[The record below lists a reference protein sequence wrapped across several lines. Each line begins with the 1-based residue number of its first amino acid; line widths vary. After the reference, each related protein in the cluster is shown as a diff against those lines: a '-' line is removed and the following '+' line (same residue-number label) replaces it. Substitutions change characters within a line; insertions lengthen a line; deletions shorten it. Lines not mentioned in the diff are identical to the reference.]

1 MWDFGYNEET
11 MISLRDSVN
20 GIVKG
25 QNKSGGVYIDLNIE
39 NDIDNHNEIVPA
51 FGYWTGIYS
60 VDTTTGEIV
69 NERLHHNNRKRFKS
83 DTPFDNNIVPYLIML
98 FCATV
103 DGVVFYS
110 LFSRISYDSPMMLGV
125 QIAGFLFG
133 FDVVPIFIGIQ
144 YKRLRQGITKDRFV
158 LIMALV
164 VCGLAFA
171 MNIALRLMTIDL
183 ISPSTASAATSY
195 MGTVTQETADSGID
209 ATAIAL
215 TIFGMGIP
223 VVTSLGSCLIS
234 FITYNPL
241 GIKKQR
247 TAEMMED
254 TRDEVRRF
262 DAILDDYDAEPD
274 FAENLEAEDEAKY
287 QEMQMMHKAQVIGYC
302 DYVRE
307 RLKEQLSNPTS
318 NNVLSESVCETIL
331 ARLDRELGML
341 NTQAAS
347 NNKTVTPSA
356 IDLQEEKEHVYTTM
370 IRANKAIV

>member
-1 MWDFGYNEET
+1 MDKK
-11 MISLRDSVN
+11 D
-20 GIVKG
+20 
-25 QNKSGGVYIDLNIE
+25 NK
-39 NDIDNHNEIVPA
+39 
-51 FGYWTGIYS
+51 IYS
-60 VDTTTGEIV
+60 VDRKTGEIT
-69 NERLHHNNRKRFKS
+69 NECLHHNNRKRFKS
-83 DTPFDNNIVPYLIML
+83 DTPFDNSIVPYLIL
-98 FCATV
+98 AFCGTV

-133 FDVVPIFIGIQ
+133 FDIVPIFIGIQ
-144 YKRLRQGITKDRFV
+144 YKRLQQGITKDKFV
-158 LIMALV
+158 LVMALV
-164 VCGLAFA
+164 VSGLAFA
-171 MNIALRLMTIDL
+171 MNIALRIMTIDL
-183 ISPSTASAATSY
+183 LSPSTVSTATSY
-195 MGTVTQETADSGID
+195 MGTVTQETTETGID

-241 GIKKQR
+241 KIKKQR

-262 DAILDDYDAEPD
+262 DAILDDYDAEPN
-274 FAENLEAEDEAKY
+274 FAENLESEDEAKY

-307 RLKEQLSNPTS
+307 RLKEQLGNPTS

-331 ARLDRELGML
+331 ARLDKELGLL
-341 NTQAAS
+341 NTQATTDTSA
-347 NNKTVTPSA
+347 VVVPA
-356 IDLQEEKEHVYTTM
+356 IDVPAEEETKYTAT
-370 IRANKAIV
+370 IRTNKATA

>member
-1 MWDFGYNEET
+1 MSKKNQE
-11 MISLRDSVN
+11 
-20 GIVKG
+20 
-25 QNKSGGVYIDLNIE
+25 
-39 NDIDNHNEIVPA
+39 
-51 FGYWTGIYS
+51 IYS
-60 VDTTTGEIV
+60 IDRKTGEIV
-69 NERLHHNNRKRFKS
+69 NECLHHNNRKRFKA
-83 DTPFDNNIVPYLIML
+83 DTPFDNSIVPYLIMA

-133 FDVVPIFIGIQ
+133 FDIVPIFIGIQ
-144 YKRLRQGITKDRFV
+144 YKRLQQGITKDKFV

-171 MNIALRLMTIDL
+171 MNIALRIMTIDL
-183 ISPSTASAATSY
+183 IAPSTVSTATSY
-195 MGTVTQETADSGID
+195 MGTVTRETADIGTD

-241 GIKKQR
+241 KIKKQR
-247 TAEMMED
+247 IAEMMED

-262 DAILDDYDAEPD
+262 DAILNDYDAEPD

-307 RLKEQLSNPTS
+307 RLKEQLGNPTS

-331 ARLDRELGML
+331 ARLDKELGLL
-341 NTQAAS
+341 NTQTAAD
-347 NNKTVTPSA
+347 TQAEAGHEMDVPA
-356 IDLQEEKEHVYTTM
+356 EKETRYTAM
-370 IRANKAIV
+370 IRANKATE

>member
-1 MWDFGYNEET
+1 M
-11 MISLRDSVN
+11 S
-20 GIVKG
+20 
-25 QNKSGGVYIDLNIE
+25 NKNKE
-39 NDIDNHNEIVPA
+39 
-51 FGYWTGIYS
+51 IYS
-60 VDTTTGEIV
+60 VDRRTGEIV
-69 NERLHHNNRKRFKS
+69 NECLHHNNRKRFKA
-83 DTPFDNNIVPYLIML
+83 DTPFDNSIVPYLIMV

-133 FDVVPIFIGIQ
+133 FDIVPIFIGIQ
-144 YKRLRQGITKDRFV
+144 YKRLQQGITKDKFV

-171 MNIALRLMTIDL
+171 MNIALRIMTIDL
-183 ISPSTASAATSY
+183 ISPSTVGTTTSY
-195 MGTVTQETADSGID
+195 MGTVTQETTETGID

-215 TIFGMGIP
+215 TVFGMGIP

-241 GIKKQR
+241 KIKKQR

-254 TRDEVRRF
+254 TKDEVRRF

-274 FAENLEAEDEAKY
+274 FAKNLEAEDEDKY

-307 RLKEQLSNPTS
+307 CLKEQLGNPTS
-318 NNVLSESVCETIL
+318 NNVLSESVCEAIL
-331 ARLDRELGML
+331 AKLDKELGLM

-347 NNKTVTPSA
+347 DLPTVAEPA
-356 IDLQEEKEHVYTTM
+356 AGAPEETTTRYTTM
-370 IRANKAIV
+370 IRANKATT

>member
-1 MWDFGYNEET
+1 MSKN
-11 MISLRDSVN
+11 
-20 GIVKG
+20 
-25 QNKSGGVYIDLNIE
+25 NK
-39 NDIDNHNEIVPA
+39 A
-51 FGYWTGIYS
+51 IYS
-60 VDTTTGEIV
+60 VDTATGEIV
-69 NERLHHNNRKRFKS
+69 NERLHHNNRMRFKS
-83 DTPFDNNIVPYLIML
+83 DTPFDNNIVPYLIMVLCATSDGVIFYGL
-98 FCATV
+98 FCR
-103 DGVVFYS
+103 
-110 LFSRISYDSPMMLGV
+110 LSYESPVMLGV
-125 QIAGFLFG
+125 EIAGFLFG
-133 FDVVPIFIGIQ
+133 FDVIPIFSGIQ

-158 LIMALV
+158 LVMALV

-183 ISPSTASAATSY
+183 ISPSTAGVATSY

-209 ATAIAL
+209 VTAIAL

-247 TAEMMED
+247 IAEMMED

-287 QEMQMMHKAQVIGYC
+287 QEMQKMHKAKVITYC

-307 RLKEQLSNPTS
+307 RLKEQLGNPTS
-318 NNVLSESVCETIL
+318 NNVLSESVCENIL
-331 ARLDRELGML
+331 ARLDREMGLLNAQTVSNSTRVAEPSINDLGSKECIY
-341 NTQAAS
+341 NTM
-347 NNKTVTPSA
+347 V
-356 IDLQEEKEHVYTTM
+356 
-370 IRANKAIV
+370 RANKATA

>member
-1 MWDFGYNEET
+1 M
-11 MISLRDSVN
+11 S
-20 GIVKG
+20 KK
-25 QNKSGGVYIDLNIE
+25 NKE
-39 NDIDNHNEIVPA
+39 
-51 FGYWTGIYS
+51 IYS
-60 VDTTTGEIV
+60 VDRKLGEIT
-69 NERLHHNNRKRFKS
+69 NECLHHNNRKRFKA
-83 DTPFDNNIVPYLIML
+83 DTPFDNRIVPYLIMA

-133 FDVVPIFIGIQ
+133 FDIVPIFIGIQ
-144 YKRLRQGITKDRFV
+144 YKRLQQGITKDRFV
-158 LIMALV
+158 LVMALV

-171 MNIALRLMTIDL
+171 MNIALRIMTIDL
-183 ISPSTASAATSY
+183 ISPSTVSTATSY
-195 MGTVTQETADSGID
+195 MGTVTQEAAESGID

-241 GIKKQR
+241 KIKKQC

-274 FAENLEAEDEAKY
+274 FAENIEAEDEAKY
-287 QEMQMMHKAQVIGYC
+287 QEMQMMHKAKVIGYC

-307 RLKEQLSNPTS
+307 RLKEQLGNPTS

-331 ARLDRELGML
+331 ARLDKELALL
-341 NTQAAS
+341 NTQAAAGPVL
-347 NNKTVTPSA
+347 NEPTG
-356 IDLQEEKEHVYTTM
+356 KEARYTTM
-370 IRANKAIV
+370 IRANKATA

>member
-1 MWDFGYNEET
+1 MSKKNQE
-11 MISLRDSVN
+11 
-20 GIVKG
+20 
-25 QNKSGGVYIDLNIE
+25 
-39 NDIDNHNEIVPA
+39 
-51 FGYWTGIYS
+51 IYS
-60 VDTTTGEIV
+60 VDRKTGEIV
-69 NERLHHNNRKRFKS
+69 NECLHHNNRKRFKA
-83 DTPFDNNIVPYLIML
+83 DTPFDNSIVPYLIMA

-133 FDVVPIFIGIQ
+133 FDIVPIFIGIQ
-144 YKRLRQGITKDRFV
+144 YKRLQQGITKDKFV

-171 MNIALRLMTIDL
+171 MNIALRIMTIDL
-183 ISPSTASAATSY
+183 ISPSTVSTATSY
-195 MGTVTQETADSGID
+195 MGTVTQETADTGID

-241 GIKKQR
+241 KIKKQR

-307 RLKEQLSNPTS
+307 RLKEQLGNPTS

-331 ARLDRELGML
+331 ARLDKELGLL
-341 NTQAAS
+341 NTQTAAD
-347 NNKTVTPSA
+347 TQAAAGHEMDVPA
-356 IDLQEEKEHVYTTM
+356 EKETRYTAM
-370 IRANKAIV
+370 IRANKATA

>member
-1 MWDFGYNEET
+1 MSKN
-11 MISLRDSVN
+11 
-20 GIVKG
+20 
-25 QNKSGGVYIDLNIE
+25 NK
-39 NDIDNHNEIVPA
+39 A
-51 FGYWTGIYS
+51 IYS
-60 VDTTTGEIV
+60 VDTATGEIV
-69 NERLHHNNRKRFKS
+69 NERLHHNNRMRFKS
-83 DTPFDNNIVPYLIML
+83 DTPFDNNIVPYLIMVFCAISDGVIFYAL
-98 FCATV
+98 FCR
-103 DGVVFYS
+103 
-110 LFSRISYDSPMMLGV
+110 LSYESPVMLGV
-125 QIAGFLFG
+125 ETGGFVFG
-133 FDVVPIFIGIQ
+133 YDVVPIFIGIQ

-158 LIMALV
+158 LVMALV

-183 ISPSTASAATSY
+183 ISPSTASVATSY

-209 ATAIAL
+209 VTAIAL

-247 TAEMMED
+247 IAEMMED

-287 QEMQMMHKAQVIGYC
+287 QEMQKMHKAKVITYC

-307 RLKEQLSNPTS
+307 RLKEQLGNPTS
-318 NNVLSESVCETIL
+318 NNVLSESVCENIL
-331 ARLDRELGML
+331 ARLDREMGLL
-341 NTQAAS
+341 NAQTVS
-347 NNKTVTPSA
+347 NNTTVAEPS
-356 IDLQEEKEHVYTTM
+356 INDLGSKECIYNTM
-370 IRANKAIV
+370 VHTNKATA